1 VSNERGSVV
10 VMVAVSLFMM
20 MALAAFAIDLAA
32 LRDAK
37 AQAQQGAD
45 VIALAGAS
53 AFRDRPWTDA
63 ATVDEARARAKEI
76 ARSNKVWND
85 TLYTPTIAGQWRH
98 NAIGGLGPTGAP
110 SLGEWT
116 DSMRDVTLNIVPDSQ
131 IVRVWVRRAGIRT
144 FFAKLL
150 GRPFGHVQAMATAWV
165 TNDGP
170 IVNCLKPFLIPD
182 MWHES
187 NKTQQDV
194 NNNDYMEPAATA
206 NGNKVVGG
214 EQWFYDP
221 STGDRYV
228 PFDPHVINPNPAQTG
243 YGSNQRTA
251 YPGDVGLPIM
261 LKPQTGNNQRQGNSY
276 FTLDGPG
283 QNLRDDIE
291 SQCINAGVGD
301 TPNWSQGSAT
311 GQAKQGINYLI
322 NQDRNAVWNQT
333 TKQVENSAYAD
344 WTQSPRVIIVGLMD
358 PIYIKG
364 NSKNVKPDPGAT
376 FNNFARIFLK
386 DSPGNTDNIE
396 GIFLGFAPG
405 GGGGPTGG
413 SLVKVLQLIQ

>member
-20 MALAAFAIDLAA
+20 MALAALAIDLAA

-37 AQAQQGAD
+37 AQAQQDAD

-53 AFRDRPWTDA
+53 AFRDLPWTDA
-63 ATVDEARARAKEI
+63 TTVDEARTRAKDI
-76 ARSNKVWND
+76 AKNNKVWND
-85 TLYTPTIAGQWRH
+85 TLYIPTIVWRH

-144 FFAKLL
+144 FFAKML
-150 GRPFGHVQAMATAWV
+150 GRPFGHVQAMATAWA

-194 NNNDYMEPAATA
+194 NNNDYMEPSATA

-214 EQWFYDP
+214 EQWFYQP
-221 STGDRYV
+221 GTGDYYV
-228 PFDPHVINPNPAQTG
+228 PFDPHAPNPTSPAQTG

-291 SQCINAGVGD
+291 NQCINAGVGE

-311 GQAKQGINYLI
+311 GQAKQGITYLI
-322 NQDRNAVWNQT
+322 NQDRNATWNQS
-333 TKQVENSAYAD
+333 TKQVENSAYPD
-344 WTQSPRVIIVGLMD
+344 WTKSPRVIIVGLMD
-358 PIYIKG
+358 PIYIQG
-364 NSKNVKPDPGAT
+364 NSRNVKPDQGAV

-396 GIFLGFAPG
+396 GIFMGFAPG
-405 GGGGPTGG
+405 GSGGPTGG
-413 SLVKVLQLIQ
+413 TLVKVLQLIQ

>member
-1 VSNERGSVV
+1 
-10 VMVAVSLFMM
+10 VMMAVSLFMM
-20 MALAAFAIDLAA
+20 LALAALAVDLAS
-32 LRDAK
+32 LRDSK
-37 AQAQQGAD
+37 AEAQRAAD
-45 VIALAGAS
+45 AIALAGAS
-53 AFRDRPWTDA
+53 AFRDLPWNDA
-63 ATVDEARARAKEI
+63 ATVNIARTRAKEI
-76 ARSNKVWND
+76 ARWNKVRND
-85 TLYTPTIAGQWRH
+85 TLYVQTVAWGSKPAPW
-98 NAIGGLGPTGAP
+98 GGGA
-110 SLGEWT
+110 LIYT
-116 DSMRDVTLNIVPDSQ
+116 DSMRDVTLSIIPDSQ
-131 IVRVWVRRAGIRT
+131 KVRVWVRRQGIRT
-144 FFAKLL
+144 FFAKMLA
-150 GRPFGHVQAMATAWV
+150 RPFGHVQSMATAWA
-165 TNDGP
+165 TNAGP
-170 IVNCLKPFLIPD
+170 TVNCMKPFLIPD

-311 GQAKQGINYLI
+311 GQAKQGITYLI
-322 NQDRNAVWNQT
+322 NQDRNATWNQS
-333 TKQVENSAYAD
+333 TKQVENSSYPD
-344 WTQSPRVIIVGLMD
+344 WTKSPRVIIVGLMD

-396 GIFLGFAPG
+396 GVFLGFAPG
-405 GGGGPTGG
+405 GSGGPTGG
-413 SLVKVLQLIQ
+413 TLVKVLQLIQ